1 MPHTPRALLT
11 AEVVGMQDVTGA
23 HNTSDPE
30 RSQTCHLENWDSDK
44 AWREITEHG
53 GAFGEVGHG
62 DWSGNCLCS
71 HLKAGLSDRCVAR
84 AIASI
89 PSQHL
94 MS

>member
-11 AEVVGMQDVTGA
+11 VEVVGTQDVTGA

-53 GAFGEVGHG
+53 GLWRSWSWRLVGELSMFTSQS
-62 DWSGNCLCS
+62 WPL
-71 HLKAGLSDRCVAR
+71 GLLHS
-84 AIASI
+84 
-89 PSQHL
+89 
-94 MS
+94 